1 MVTQAR
7 STRRLREPSE
17 GCRLQPLG
25 GAAPAPDLALLVKN
39 VRQRRR
45 FEPGRCSKGVDPVL
59 DCDTKLIPID
69 EEADHQIMHSRRF
82 GKAPIRRLLSRGNTS
97 PLRNF

>member
-17 GCRLQPLG
+17 GCRLRPLG

-45 FEPGRCSKGVDPVL
+45 FEPDIGVTADPFGCEGQNIAVEVAHDCSF
-59 DCDTKLIPID
+59 
-69 EEADHQIMHSRRF
+69 A
-82 GKAPIRRLLSRGNTS
+82 
-97 PLRNF
+97 